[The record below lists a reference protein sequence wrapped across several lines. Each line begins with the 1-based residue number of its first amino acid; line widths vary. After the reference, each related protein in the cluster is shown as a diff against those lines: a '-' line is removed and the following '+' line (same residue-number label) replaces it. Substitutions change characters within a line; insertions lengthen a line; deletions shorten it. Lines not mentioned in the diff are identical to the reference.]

1 MTTQKFCFS
10 KPLKRRMPGD
20 GSTCLCFSTTML
32 LPFILFVS
40 SSLSILVE
48 SYLVQI
54 ECHQNERG
62 TRTTKDKWNCNPK
75 ELKCS
80 RTVATCGSDGS
91 GDEVAGWH
99 LYQSD
104 GSESAVGGGRWDC
117 RFCDISLFN
126 LLGDLSCQ
134 FQAQMSF
141 LQARVQWKPIKDK
154 MDQGSFI
161 IVV

>member
-1 MTTQKFCFS
+1 MTTHKVCFS
-10 KPLKRRMPGD
+10 KPLKRWMPGD
-20 GSTCLCFSTTML
+20 GSTCLRYSTTML

-40 SSLSILVE
+40 SSILVSVE
-48 SYLVQI
+48 SYLVHI

-75 ELKCS
+75 EVKCS
-80 RTVATCGSDGS
+80 RTVTTCGSDGS

-104 GSESAVGGGRWDC
+104 GLESAVGGGGWDC

-126 LLGDLSCQ
+126 LLVDLSCP

-141 LQARVQWKPIKDK
+141 LQAHV
-154 MDQGSFI
+154 
-161 IVV
+161 